1 MAYEVRIAPAAK
13 RDIKKL
19 AAPLQV
25 QIYRKLLDLESNPRP
40 QDCKKLK
47 APRDIY
53 RIRLGEYRILYEI
66 RDRELIVL
74 VLRAGHRREIYR

>member
-1 MAYEVRIAPAAK
+1 MSYEVRIAPAAR

-19 AAPLQV
+19 AASLQV
-25 QIYRKLLDLESNPRP
+25 QIYRKLLDLELNPRP

-66 RDRELIVL
+66 QNRELIVL
-74 VLRAGHRREIYR
+74 VVRVGHRREVYR